1 MNRFKALFAFFGVA
15 AGFAVA
21 QVPHSAELPVQRP
34 DIAALL
40 GLDSARA
47 AKVEEILEAA
57 SVKTRFAREQIGPV
71 NDETSRVTMRAAM
84 EAIRADTDEKLAHV
98 LSTDELAILRAALP
112 PPSPR
117 MQLMHFRRG

>member
-21 QVPHSAELPVQRP
+21 QVPHSASPPPQRP

-40 GLDSARA
+40 GLDAARA

-57 SVKTRFAREQIGPV
+57 SVKTRYAREQIGPIS
-71 NDETSRVTMRAAM
+71 DQTARVTMLAAM
-84 EAIRADTDEKLAHV
+84 EAIRADTDEKLSHI
-98 LSTDELAILRAALP
+98 LSTDEMAMLRAALP

-117 MQLMHFRRG
+117 LQLMHFRRA